1 MPAMPRPEG
10 KGKKIAYKIMG
21 VPANMIEKKK
31 SKDQKKIDQRLVFE
45 ETVRSR

>member
-10 KGKKIAYKIMG
+10 KGKKIAYDVLG
-21 VPANMIEKKK
+21 APANMVEKRK
-31 SKDQKKIDQRLVFE
+31 SKSQKKIDQRLVFE